1 MTASGSI
8 AAVRWND
15 SHSVVGAPEGVFESV
30 TQPRLVPEYVAGM
43 GIAISGLTP
52 VEQTAF
58 VTQYA
63 RAVDSRWPRPILGD
77 ALADDIVAKIDYDFD
92 GLGVP
97 ASAIR
102 QTALRAKLLDD
113 RVRRFIG
120 EHPDAVV
127 VDLGAG
133 LATPMQ
139 RVAPPSA
146 VDWYNVDLPN
156 VIALREQVV
165 PADDHAHSVAVSL
178 ADDSWTD
185 QIPWDR
191 PTMLIADGLLAF
203 VSEAVIVNLFRHIPE
218 HFRSGEVAINDY
230 GRVSPLNL
238 LAMKFVFPAVGT
250 QWKYRGFSDPQ
261 VPEGWSPR
269 LRLIEETSLAH
280 VPEVDLYPAAA
291 RVSTR
296 LMGKT
301 RSGARTARLLRY
313 RF

>member
-1 MTASGSI
+1 
-8 AAVRWND
+8 
-15 SHSVVGAPEGVFESV
+15 
-30 TQPRLVPEYVAGM
+30 M
-43 GIAISGLTP
+43 GIAITGLTP

-63 RAVDSRWPRPILGD
+63 RAVDSRWLRPILGD
-77 ALADDIVAKIDYDFD
+77 TLADDIVGKIDYDFD

-97 ASAIR
+97 TSAIR

-113 RVRRFIG
+113 RARTFIA

-139 RVAPPSA
+139 RVAPPPT

-165 PADDHAHSVAVSL
+165 PADEHAHSVAASV
-178 ADDSWTD
+178 ADDSWSD
-185 QIPWDR
+185 QIPSDR

-203 VSEAVIVNLFRHIPE
+203 VSEQVIVNLFRHIPE

-230 GRVSPLNL
+230 GRVSPLNIA
-238 LAMKFVFPAVGT
+238 AMKIVFSAVGT
-250 QWKYRGFSDPQ
+250 QWDYRGFDDAH
-261 VPEGWSPR
+261 VPESWSPK
-269 LRLIEETSLAH
+269 LRLIEETSLSQ
-280 VPEVDLYPAAA
+280 VPEVDLYPTAA

-301 RSGARTARLLRY
+301 KSGARTARILRY